1 MSAPAR
7 RGTIQ
12 RAGGGRTES
21 FSGTQSTPASA
32 RSAAAAAAQ
41 ARAAAEAQARV
52 NALAVARRNE
62 MLAAEAMSMPRQTVN
77 QGPYMNIP
85 SPADRGIGIDTHEW
99 QNIEM
104 RKQTGKDVTYNSSGF
119 NANITAATIPGAGI
133 NNIEIYFDSAR
144 KISSDPTNGTV
155 SFNIPAI
162 NNNNSVSNCVA
173 IRILPFYFPRLTP
186 PLTTRPD
193 VWFYKR
199 LYIRMSG
206 LPSTAVMAS
215 GNSQHHFEMEVGN
228 VSGLNNI
235 SVNLDPIGENDEG
248 GVFRFMAPQTSITD
262 ISFQFLKPIFT
273 TNTQSLTPINIPL
286 DIVVLQAVPLS
297 NPAQFT
303 ILNLGVDAATIFS
316 QQPAAYPIVPAAP
329 GLAVFFTGFN
339 SIDYTTPDYTG
350 TNAALNTLVNSPD
363 GWMVTRLVDATTIE
377 VAGLD
382 FSSIL
387 AETFPVP
394 PPPPYKVPAPP
405 ICQMLIG
412 ANRIA
417 FRVQFVCIV
426 DKPTNYTQLI
436 QI

>member
-7 RGTIQ
+7 RGYV
-12 RAGGGRTES
+12 RLANSGPPSRTES

-144 KISSDPTNGTV
+144 KTASDPTNGTV

-262 ISFQFLKPIFT
+262 ISFQFLKPIF
-273 TNTQSLTPINIPL
+273 S
-286 DIVVLQAVPLS
+286 AS
-297 NPAQFT
+297 T
-303 ILNLGVDAATIFS
+303 ITDTH
-316 QQPAAYPIVPAAP
+316 
-329 GLAVFFTGFN
+329 
-339 SIDYTTPDYTG
+339 
-350 TNAALNTLVNSPD
+350 
-363 GWMVTRLVDATTIE
+363 
-377 VAGLD
+377 
-382 FSSIL
+382 
-387 AETFPVP
+387 
-394 PPPPYKVPAPP
+394 
-405 ICQMLIG
+405 
-412 ANRIA
+412 
-417 FRVQFVCIV
+417 
-426 DKPTNYTQLI
+426 
-436 QI
+436 